1 MKKLISSVL
10 AFLMMISLS
19 VYVAPLS
26 ATADESGS
34 FGGGSW
40 DYDLQGYRF
49 SVFDYENHSV
59 LSVLDVIRNNSSGR
73 FKQGLGFQEFWDRNT
88 TPTIPRDRDYY
99 GIGCKLQYID
109 IYNSL
114 NNGEGITA
122 KKMKDSLITSQS
134 CNYGVW
140 LCGEPSYYDVFVPI
154 EVDLSQMSDKNYIAR
169 HRVTKKLLTK
179 VKGED
184 GEMKASPALMQIIT
198 KLGFYFDIDG
208 YEPILALN
216 KELIPFEDNYV
227 LVAEPVYWFRNR
239 FRTDK
244 RIDCIYGT
252 PTEWAIYD
260 QKVSD
265 VYHVNG
271 EGGSRRSGY
280 GIHSVMGNLT
290 YKAGPVSCMTM
301 QEKNFGDYH
310 FDAMKTAD
318 PYYKKIYNEKSV
330 RVLTFD
336 EVDDLIIRTMG
347 FDVMTKTQIAQISL
361 TIDINKTNTTFR
373 PDTDAVV
380 SFKISQSE
388 EYSHKFCP
396 SYDDVGTGG
405 AFGIKLTLTT
415 LSFRDDNG
423 ANVPIPPEFAE
434 PIEILC
440 DGLPAQAA
448 KTLAYKTVHMP
459 EQTGTWRFE
468 LTVETNEPSVVNDG
482 EKELSFTH
490 KSEYFTNTSAD
501 GEKKTAKKFTY
512 EITIQDPTE
521 QYLTPP
527 DTTANDGA
535 AGFEI
540 PDAYESMYTA
550 SSPVTELS
558 WKYLRAVQKKD
569 NLNDLTVDFVEV
581 SDSAKASMDRQYLP
595 CSYGNIPSAK
605 SAENSAD
612 GLLHTRSGYG
622 IGIKYSMLASKG
634 YFQNGFVLYPEF
646 DYDGYA
652 DKLEYTRSGAYVNYT
667 LAQNEYSMYKN
678 TASSDYSRVHFTP
691 VWYPDGDYNIIV
703 YMYDCWTPVGM
714 LWDSAVFTIK
724 LSGSVYDDWYI
735 TRR

>member
-1 MKKLISSVL
+1 MKN
-10 AFLMMISLS
+10 
-19 VYVAPLS
+19 
-26 ATADESGS
+26 E
-34 FGGGSW
+34 
-40 DYDLQGYRF
+40 
-49 SVFDYENHSV
+49 
-59 LSVLDVIRNNSSGR
+59 
-73 FKQGLGFQEFWDRNT
+73 
-88 TPTIPRDRDYY
+88 
-99 GIGCKLQYID
+99 
-109 IYNSL
+109 
-114 NNGEGITA
+114 
-122 KKMKDSLITSQS
+122 LITSRPDYYKDPWGCS
-134 CNYGVW
+134 NSEYNYIFKPIVA
-140 LCGEPSYYDVFVPI
+140 LDSSSNSKEYDYNEELTTRLLGF
-154 EVDLSQMSDKNYIAR
+154 DKN
-169 HRVTKKLLTK
+169 KKSAQSIPVIQLI
-179 VKGED
+179 
-184 GEMKASPALMQIIT
+184 S

-208 YEPILALN
+208 YEQIRAEHPTLL
-216 KELIPFEDNYV
+216 PFEDNYV
-227 LVAEPVYWFRNR
+227 LVAEPLFWFENDFKLRKGFYSREAGNSLSNYSA
-239 FRTDK
+239 FEFF
-244 RIDCIYGT
+244 YGT

-260 QKVSD
+260 QMVSD
-265 VYHVNG
+265 RYHVNL
-271 EGGSRRSGY
+271 EGGVHGY
-280 GIHSVMGNLT
+280 GIHPVMGELT
-290 YKAGPVSCMTM
+290 YRAAPMCCVQLKDVTLRD
-301 QEKNFGDYH
+301 EDEI
-310 FDAMKTAD
+310 
-318 PYYKKIYNEKSV
+318 YYKIEKVNRDDYIKKVNYV
-330 RVLTFD
+330 RDSCGSRKSFD
-336 EVDDLIIRTMG
+336 GADIEIIERMG
-347 FDVMTKTQIAQISL
+347 FAVMTKTQIAQISL

-396 SYDDVGTGG
+396 SYDDVGTEG

-415 LSFRDDNG
+415 FSFRDDNG

-468 LTVETNEPSVVNDG
+468 LTVETNEPSVVSDG

-490 KSEYFTNTSAD
+490 KAEFFTNTSAD

-569 NLNDLTVDFVEV
+569 NPNDLTVDFVEV

-652 DKLEYTRSGAYVNYT
+652 DKLENTRSGAYVNYM